1 MSSWQ
6 QRLYESYCGCCISKA
21 VLRSREIDRQIAEDD
36 RRYRR
41 QINVLLLGAIGS
53 GKSTFLKQANILF
66 RKDFNNDELNEFRP
80 IIYGDI
86 LLRMRVL
93 VGAQRKLRIEWDDP
107 SNQQHE
113 EKILNFQVTK
123 HIDSEK
129 FMSYFESIK
138 SLRSDKAIQY
148 VFAGRVGLQLV
159 RIFIHKLSS
168 ICTVGGHFKLARTW
182 QS

>member
-41 QINVLLLGAIGS
+41 QINVLLLGAPGS

-66 RKDFNNDELNEFRP
+66 GKDFNNDELNEFRL

-93 VGAQRKLRIEWDDP
+93 VGAFTFIDLRD
-107 SNQQHE
+107 
-113 EKILNFQVTK
+113 L
-123 HIDSEK
+123 
-129 FMSYFESIK
+129 
-138 SLRSDKAIQY
+138 
-148 VFAGRVGLQLV
+148 
-159 RIFIHKLSS
+159 
-168 ICTVGGHFKLARTW
+168 
-182 QS
+182 